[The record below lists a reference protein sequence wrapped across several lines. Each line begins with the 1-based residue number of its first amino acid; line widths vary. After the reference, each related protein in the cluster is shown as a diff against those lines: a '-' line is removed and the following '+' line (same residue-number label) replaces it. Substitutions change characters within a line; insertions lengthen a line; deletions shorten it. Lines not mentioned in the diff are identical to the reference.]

1 MDPMMSP
8 RRIAA
13 YRAID
18 SERDYQDHLK
28 RDRTANPTDGTR
40 SIDHTVGD
48 FVTMMQHYQTE
59 LVAAWTKNPGDAWAL
74 DTMRK
79 IGAIAVNC
87 MEQHG
92 APRRANF

>member
-1 MDPMMSP
+1 MTPQRS
-8 RRIAA
+8 AA

-18 SERDYQDHLK
+18 SERDYQNNLK
-28 RDRTANPTDGTR
+28 ADRAEFPTDGTR
-40 SIDHTVGD
+40 SINHSVGD

-59 LVAAWTKNPGDAWAL
+59 LVAAWTKNPGDAPAL

>member
-1 MDPMMSP
+1 MTPQRS
-8 RRIAA
+8 AA

-18 SERDYQDHLK
+18 SERDYQNHLK
-28 RDRTANPTDGTR
+28 KDRAEYPTDGTR
-40 SIDHTVGD
+40 SIRHSVGD

-59 LVAAWTKNPGDAWAL
+59 LVAAWTKNPGDASAL

-92 APRRANF
+92 APRRARIFED